1 MFLSFC
7 GKTPRDEGAAFVA
20 PSATVQGDVVLKP
33 GSTVWYGAVLRGDD
47 GTLTIGKNSNVQDN
61 CTLHGDQG
69 YPITL
74 GEGVSIGHNAIGGCV
89 TLGENVT
96 VGHCALVHGCTVGDG
111 SLIGMHATL
120 LNHCMVGKNCIIG
133 AGALVPEGMV
143 IPDNSVAVGVPA
155 RVIKQV
161 SSAQVEAN
169 LHNAAH
175 YVEHGK
181 LHAEQMKNG

>member
-1 MFLSFC
+1 MMISC
-7 GKTPRDEGAAFVA
+7 GGETPQNNGALFVA
-20 PSATVQGDVVLKP
+20 PSASVIGKVRLEKD
-33 GSTVWYGAVLRGDD
+33 SSVWYGAVLRGDD

-61 CTLHGDQG
+61 AVLHCD
-69 YPITL
+69 
-74 GEGVSIGHNAIGGCV
+74 IGGCV

-120 LNHCMVGKNCIIG
+120 LNHCVVGKNCIIG

-155 RVIKQV
+155 RVVKQV
-161 SSAQVEAN
+161 SAAQVEAN